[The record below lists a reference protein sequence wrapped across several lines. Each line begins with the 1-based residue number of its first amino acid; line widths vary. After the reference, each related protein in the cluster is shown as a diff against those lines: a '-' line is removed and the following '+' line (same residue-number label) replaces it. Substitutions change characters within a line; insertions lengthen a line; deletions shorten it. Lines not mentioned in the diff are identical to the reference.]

1 MIFSW
6 RRALVLALLGTS
18 ALQAQSPQSQSPQAP
33 SPQAH
38 LPLPPE
44 AAVRA
49 ALDQHPQVEAAV
61 ARIAAATA
69 QARGLKAGPHELNVT
84 GSYIRRSIDRD
95 GKYDEYDA
103 TMMKGI
109 RLPQKARL
117 DKRAGEQGVLVAE
130 NLAEDARHQVATAL
144 NALWWDWL
152 AASAE
157 VEVDAAAVR
166 NHEAMVRAVERRVAL
181 KDAAPLDLDQAAAAL
196 ADAQTSLAQSMGD
209 VDLARARLAAQFPS
223 LAVPPA
229 APAIP
234 APDLDTSRLDEMGR
248 QVVERSHDIAA
259 ADAEALRL
267 AALARRAKAD
277 RIADP
282 HIGLRL
288 FQERNGAERGA
299 GVVMS
304 IPLGIAARRA
314 TADQAAAEATAAT
327 AERAAVRA
335 SVAELATT
343 NMADLRAKLSAWQFA
358 QSAAQ
363 GQQTALA
370 RLKRGQALGAID
382 LADVLQAERLAHAA
396 ARIEA
401 RARAEAHR
409 AWAKMLIDSHNLWI
423 GD

>member
-1 MIFSW
+1 
-6 RRALVLALLGTS
+6 
-18 ALQAQSPQSQSPQAP
+18 
-33 SPQAH
+33 
-38 LPLPPE
+38 
-44 AAVRA
+44 
-49 ALDQHPQVEAAV
+49 
-61 ARIAAATA
+61 
-69 QARGLKAGPHELNVT
+69 
-84 GSYIRRSIDRD
+84 
-95 GKYDEYDA
+95 
-103 TMMKGI
+103 
-109 RLPQKARL
+109 
-117 DKRAGEQGVLVAE
+117 
-130 NLAEDARHQVATAL
+130 
-144 NALWWDWL
+144 
-152 AASAE
+152 
-157 VEVDAAAVR
+157 
-166 NHEAMVRAVERRVAL
+166 
-181 KDAAPLDLDQAAAAL
+181 
-196 ADAQTSLAQSMGD
+196 
-209 VDLARARLAAQFPS
+209 VDLARARLAAQVPS

-234 APDLDTSRLDEMGR
+234 TPDLDTGRLDEMGR

-314 TADQAAAEATAAT
+314 TADQAAAEASAAT
-327 AERAAVRA
+327 AERAAMRA
-335 SVAELATT
+335 SVTELATT
-343 NMADLRAKLSAWQFA
+343 NIADLRAKLNAWQFA
-358 QSAAQ
+358 QTAAQ